1 MTKDVGKAR
10 QRYRNTPPIK
20 EVIREFLA
28 RKKDGASVQ
37 EIYKYV
43 QRFVAFTSKTPRN
56 SVYSVLVR
64 MQNVERVGPGKY
76 KLTSRG
82 N

>member
-20 EVIREFLA
+20 DVIRRFLA
-28 RKKDGASVQ
+28 GKRDGASVQ
-37 EIYKYV
+37 EIYEYV
-43 QRFVAFTSKTPRN
+43 QRFVTLVSETPHK
-56 SVYSVLVR
+56 SVFSVLVK
-64 MQNVERVGPGKY
+64 MKDVQRVGPGKY

-82 N
+82 I

>member
-1 MTKDVGKAR
+1 MTKDVGKVR

-20 EVIREFLA
+20 DVIREFLVN
-28 RKKDGASVQ
+28 KGDGASVQ
-37 EIYKYV
+37 EIYEYV
-43 QRFVAFTSKTPRN
+43 QRFVMFTSKTPRN
-56 SVYSVLVR
+56 SVFSVLVR
-64 MQNVERVGPGKY
+64 MQNVQRVGPGKY